1 MNGSLPVFVDTN
13 VLVYSRDASEPAKQA
28 RAAAWLEELWRSRRG
43 RLSWQVLQEFYVTV
57 TMKLDPGMD
66 PGRARAEVRELAAWE
81 PVSTKQP
88 VVEGAWALQ
97 DRFALS
103 FWDALIVSA
112 ARVSGCRMLLTED
125 LQNGQRFEELEV
137 VNPFQ
142 RPPEPARG

>member
-1 MNGSLPVFVDTN
+1 
-13 VLVYSRDASEPAKQA
+13 
-28 RAAAWLEELWRSRRG
+28 
-43 RLSWQVLQEFYVTV
+43 
-57 TMKLDPGMD
+57 
-66 PGRARAEVRELAAWE
+66 
-81 PVSTKQP
+81 VSTKQP